1 PYSTERLA
9 EAGFRGALN
18 EITEGVKNFPVSQR
32 SPSSAAFA
40 TSDTNNQELTPAV
53 NSSPTVEQATQAASP
68 FLPLH
73 PAAASPSALKQTHSA
88 LAAQALPPSVEMDRN
103 PHHGTPPRP
112 PYGSQD
118 ARSGSSFPTQA
129 HAPIGSISLKKSAV
143 RVARPAGIPS
153 ETPSRASAPS
163 PSPPVQAEPKHED
176 GHIFPVPTARAPS
189 APTLEDTI
197 SSVSK
202 EADALEELFARL
214 TTPSTPSTA
223 TATSALKG
231 SSKSFAPAT
240 AAQKSASSTARD
252 INKEADSANA
262 TMSFTSGVKVEG
274 SPKGGLVPIKEEPVD
289 DDVSPVSATSSIDKT
304 APEKKPEARI
314 SENAPTVSE
323 NQSLQSLERQF
334 VQKAADCITS
344 LPSNVGPTAEI
355 IKSVTDKIRRPYAP
369 SAVLEPEVVEVLKTR
384 YVDAVVSFL
393 GEVNRDKKPVTK
405 EQIGDILATSDG
417 NLLYLC
423 ALLADQE
430 YISIDNL
437 DQIVG
442 LSRAVEGVL
451 PKDEDAKS
459 ASPVPVGGSKG
470 SLDDMTPWPAR
481 EKRENAPKCRTC
493 LLTSL
498 PENLTINKLQTLV
511 WGGRIESLQLLKA
524 GSKTAIVKFFAPE
537 ACDKYFK
544 ATENG
549 ITIPGTKVVVF
560 VEKAEGPDSVNDVLA
575 ACTEGD
581 ATRCIRAYDVD
592 EDWGDV
598 FLMKLASRAKGGQL
612 KREVDI
618 IKRGRTDKGRFYIEF
633 RFANVYGALQFK
645 RELKDDPDWEH
656 CTIGYAPDPCET
668 AQGIHIKDEEEKAKT
683 GGFF

>member
-1 PYSTERLA
+1 MEDLQAIDEYLQQLRARKRLTYC
-9 EAGFRGALN
+9 RH
-18 EITEGVKNFPVSQR
+18 T
-32 SPSSAAFA
+32 
-40 TSDTNNQELTPAV
+40 
-53 NSSPTVEQATQAASP
+53 
-68 FLPLH
+68 
-73 PAAASPSALKQTHSA
+73 
-88 LAAQALPPSVEMDRN
+88 
-103 PHHGTPPRP
+103 
-112 PYGSQD
+112 
-118 ARSGSSFPTQA
+118 
-129 HAPIGSISLKKSAV
+129 
-143 RVARPAGIPS
+143 
-153 ETPSRASAPS
+153 
-163 PSPPVQAEPKHED
+163 
-176 GHIFPVPTARAPS
+176 FPVPTARAPS

-240 AAQKSASSTARD
+240 AAQKSASSTARG

-314 SENAPTVSE
+314 SENAPSKSFNAAPPNSATEKDVEWRWPLHCQCWGDDLCKNCSATLPSREYFIQHEVRHELTQRLAVSE

-430 YISIDNL
+430 YITIDNL
-437 DQIVG
+437 DQ
-442 LSRAVEGVL
+442 
-451 PKDEDAKS
+451 
-459 ASPVPVGGSKG
+459 
-470 SLDDMTPWPAR
+470 
-481 EKRENAPKCRTC
+481 
-493 LLTSL
+493 
-498 PENLTINKLQTLV
+498 V
-511 WGGRIESLQLLKA
+511 W
-524 GSKTAIVKFFAPE
+524 
-537 ACDKYFK
+537 
-544 ATENG
+544 
-549 ITIPGTKVVVF
+549 
-560 VEKAEGPDSVNDVLA
+560 
-575 ACTEGD
+575 
-581 ATRCIRAYDVD
+581 
-592 EDWGDV
+592 
-598 FLMKLASRAKGGQL
+598 
-612 KREVDI
+612 
-618 IKRGRTDKGRFYIEF
+618 
-633 RFANVYGALQFK
+633 
-645 RELKDDPDWEH
+645 
-656 CTIGYAPDPCET
+656 
-668 AQGIHIKDEEEKAKT
+668 
-683 GGFF
+683 